1 MSQLD
6 WTLWNMDGA
15 RMVQMTEADFSDRL
29 PSKHGENLYAQFDIW
44 RTNYNFETG
53 TEQQVATAHTQFAP
67 PPPYPDTNYWPAP
80 TTGGAE
86 SIHTDTFGDIAYML
100 QVCTDTETSKISLL
114 LREYDQT
121 KGIFWTPRT
130 LM

>member
-53 TEQQVATAHTQFAP
+53 TEQQQQVAMQP
-67 PPPYPDTNYWPAP
+67 PPMPSSTPSHMSPPPQMPPPQHMMQARMERMLQYF
-80 TTGGAE
+80 E
-86 SIHTDTFGDIAYML
+86 SDSQELIVVGFDLSRLLGDI
-100 QVCTDTETSKISLL
+100 S
-114 LREYDQT
+114 
-121 KGIFWTPRT
+121 GG
-130 LM
+130 

>member
-44 RTNYNFETG
+44 RTNYNYETG
-53 TEQQVATAHTQFAP
+53 SEQQVTTAHAQCGVCGWGVA
-67 PPPYPDTNYWPAP
+67 
-80 TTGGAE
+80 GGEDFRSLVTPCCGAR
-86 SIHTDTFGDIAYML
+86 HHRDCL
-100 QVCTDTETSKISLL
+100 QVRRVLPYLPEPCSKSPNFSISVTSYNSSLF
-114 LREYDQT
+114 Q
-121 KGIFWTPRT
+121 
-130 LM
+130 